1 MLSEREKRGGG
12 GRGRGEREFVC
23 GTFVVDVTHVD
34 TSALAIDFNIG
45 FIPGNKC
52 RTFVSKFQWKGV
64 EQSRQRIFSWK
75 CFMFCKVVCVCAHI
89 SVLL

>member
-1 MLSEREKRGGG
+1 MMSEREKRGLGG
-12 GRGRGEREFVC
+12 GGAEREFVC

-52 RTFVSKFQWKGV
+52 RTFVSKFQWKG
-64 EQSRQRIFSWK
+64 WN
-75 CFMFCKVVCVCAHI
+75 KVGNLRSHTLVA
-89 SVLL
+89 